1 MPIPVNISVIAPALQ
16 QLVAGN
22 LRDQFEQE
30 TATYTLFENADGPE
44 FVNGKGFRVPSY
56 LRPPVGVHGIA
67 EGGSF
72 NQPGAETYDDMFV
85 YPMNMSLAFEL
96 TGKTLRNAKDN
107 SSMIKGL
114 NGLME
119 KRMMALKKEAN
130 RQAFND
136 GSGLRA
142 VVSSGG
148 TTTSVT
154 FTSAAASG
162 FGQTKGARHLE
173 VGEYYDVYDSTLA
186 SYFGTVK
193 VSSKTATT
201 ASVSAAVSTNT
212 SGDVYIL
219 SNSLYK
225 MPRGLAHIVNNDTG
239 TYQLQ
244 SRSTYP
250 QLKAVVTDL
259 NGAAI
264 SVQDFTKTKNLLI
277 SRAGVGKAKTVI
289 AICSLAQDDALRRLG
304 QNFKRWDGD
313 SKVFD
318 GSFDA
323 FQHGSTVEQIDPDC
337 DEDRFYLVVKSEIKK
352 YPEKAIGLYDE
363 DGNELRMRSGSAGY
377 GSDAWTGAIGGF
389 WNWGSEEPRL
399 HALIKRASITGL
411 ATQVA
416 DAS

>member
-72 NQPGAETYDDMFV
+72 NQPGSETLDDMFV
-85 YPMNMSLAFEL
+85 YPMNMSIAFEL
-96 TGKTLRNAKDN
+96 TGKTLRNAKDQ

-130 RQAFND
+130 RQSFND
-136 GSGLRA
+136 GSGYRA
-142 VVSSGG
+142 FVSSGG

-154 FTSAAASG
+154 FTSAAASTP
-162 FGQTKGARHLE
+162 GQTKGARHLE
-173 VGEYYDVYDSTLA
+173 VGENYDVYDSTLA
-186 SYFGTVK
+186 SYFGTVR
-193 VSSKTATT
+193 VTAKTATG
-201 ASVSAAVSTNT
+201 ASVNAVVSTNT

-225 MPRGLAHIVNNDTG
+225 MPRGLSHIVNNDTG

-244 SRSTYP
+244 SRNTYP

-259 NGAAI
+259 SGAAI

-277 SRAGVGKAKTVI
+277 SRAGIGKAKTVI

-304 QNFKRWDGD
+304 QNFKRWNGD
-313 SKVFD
+313 AKIFD
-318 GSFDA
+318 ASFDA
-323 FQHGSTVEQIDPDC
+323 FEHGSTVEQIDPDC
-337 DEDRFYLVVKSEIKK
+337 CEDRFYLTVKSEIKK
-352 YPEKAIGLYDE
+352 YPEKAVSLYDE
-363 DGNELRMRSGSAGY
+363 DGNELRMRSGIAGY
-377 GSDAWTGAIGGF
+377 GSDSWTGALGGF

-399 HALIKRASITGL
+399 HALIKRAAITGL

-416 DAS
+416 DS

>member
-1 MPIPVNISVIAPALQ
+1 M
-16 QLVAGN
+16 
-22 LRDQFEQE
+22 
-30 TATYTLFENADGPE
+30 
-44 FVNGKGFRVPSY
+44 
-56 LRPPVGVHGIA
+56 
-67 EGGSF
+67 
-72 NQPGAETYDDMFV
+72 
-85 YPMNMSLAFEL
+85 
-96 TGKTLRNAKDN
+96 
-107 SSMIKGL
+107 
-114 NGLME
+114 
-119 KRMMALKKEAN
+119 
-130 RQAFND
+130 
-136 GSGLRA
+136 
-142 VVSSGG
+142 
-148 TTTSVT
+148 
-154 FTSAAASG
+154 
-162 FGQTKGARHLE
+162 
-173 VGEYYDVYDSTLA
+173 YDVYDSTLA
-186 SYFGTVK
+186 SLFGTVK
-193 VSSKTATT
+193 VTAKTATG
-201 ASVSAAVSTNT
+201 ASVNAVVSTNT

-225 MPRGLAHIVNNDTG
+225 MPRGLAHIINNDTG

-259 NGAAI
+259 AGAAI

-318 GSFDA
+318 GSFDS

-337 DEDRFYLVVKSEIKK
+337 DEDRFYLAVKSEIKK
-352 YPEKAIGLYDE
+352 YPEKPIGLYDE

-377 GSDAWTGAIGGF
+377 GSDSWTGAIGGF